1 VNLPWFPQRTCSS
14 AVWFRATKI
23 LKIVLPVFY
32 FNHPILIARIFSQE
46 FFPELY
52 EAQDYS
58 WGISYKVFFVY
69 AHSPYFLN
77 REIPFSLLRAVFP
90 LMVCGNFTGFPI
102 FCELLR
108 GRLPQTGGF
117 LKQYLN
123 I

>member
-1 VNLPWFPQRTCSS
+1 MQGMGIPTSGQNPCFDSNRPSEEVNLPWFPQRTCSS

-58 WGISYKVFFVY
+58 
-69 AHSPYFLN
+69 
-77 REIPFSLLRAVFP
+77 
-90 LMVCGNFTGFPI
+90 
-102 FCELLR
+102 
-108 GRLPQTGGF
+108 
-117 LKQYLN
+117 
-123 I
+123 